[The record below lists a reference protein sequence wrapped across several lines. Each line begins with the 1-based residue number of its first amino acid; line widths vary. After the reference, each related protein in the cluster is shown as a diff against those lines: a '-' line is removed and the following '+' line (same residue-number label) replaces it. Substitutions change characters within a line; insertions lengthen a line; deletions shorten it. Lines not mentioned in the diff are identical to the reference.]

1 MTETHNAFE
10 NLPPVEY
17 SVTEAERRAIE
28 AAIDKDELTQ
38 TALELGNI
46 DSPSMQE
53 ATAAEYVFDWLSKE
67 GFKPRKVGATPE
79 RPNVIATYG
88 GKGDGKSLLF
98 TAHLDTESP
107 TWDPDLDAQKFRP
120 ETLANPEWNKCW
132 LQDGAFHGYP
142 ISNDRGP
149 MVCFL
154 MAAKALKTC
163 GIDLSGQLYL
173 TASPGEI
180 GPEPIEEARGI
191 QYMGKEIGTHY
202 AFYHGGVAPDYAI
215 AAEGC
220 DFGLTWV
227 ACGYAVFRI
236 QLFGQGV
243 FTPLLESPEKAS
255 DHPNPIY
262 RLGDAIQ
269 SILDWG
275 RTYEQENI
283 YSSAGGVAKPKTQI
297 SSVRGGVPYAFGA
310 GTEICSLYLE
320 VGLPPHVEI
329 GQVYRSLSSHLRQQG
344 LGEFEIEPVVV
355 RHGFAAD
362 EQRVSPLVAA
372 VDAATRDT
380 LGEPLQLAH
389 PVYSSMWRDHNVF
402 NMNRIPAVTT
412 GFPRW
417 RPTPEDMV
425 KSTLI
430 YALTALSLCGRA
442 PESAAKDSTVSPDVY
457 GDNPFAKQEQAE

>member
-1 MTETHNAFE
+1 MNQGFE
-10 NLPPVEY
+10 NLPPADYTV
-17 SVTEAERRAIE
+17 SEAERQAIA
-28 AAIDKDELTQ
+28 AAIDVDELTR

-53 ATAAEYVFDWLSKE
+53 ASAADYVYEWLDRE
-67 GFKPRKVGATPE
+67 GFRPRKVGATPE
-79 RPNVIATYG
+79 RPNIIATYG
-88 GKGDGKSLLF
+88 GRGDGKSLLY

-120 ETLANPEWNKCW
+120 ETLANPEWNRCW

-154 MAAKALKTC
+154 MAAKALKSC
-163 GIDLSGQLYL
+163 GIDLSGRLYL

-180 GPEPIEEARGI
+180 GPEPIEEARGV

-202 AFYHGGVAPDYAI
+202 AFYHGGVSPDYAI

-227 ACGYAVFRI
+227 ACGYAVFRV
-236 QLFGQGV
+236 QLFGEGV
-243 FTPLLESPEKAS
+243 FTPLLDSPERAS

-262 RLGDAIQ
+262 RLGDAVQ
-269 SILDWG
+269 ALLDWG
-275 RTYEQENI
+275 RAYEADNV
-283 YSSAGGVAKPKTQI
+283 YVSPGGTARPKTQI

-320 VGLPPHVEI
+320 VGLPPDVEI
-329 GQVYRSLSSHLRQQG
+329 GQVHRSLERHLRAQQ
-344 LGEFEIEPVVV
+344 LGEFEIEPMVV

-362 EQRVSPLVAA
+362 EARVAPLVAA

-417 RPTPEDMV
+417 RPTPDDMV

-430 YALTALSLCGRA
+430 YALTALSVCGRA
-442 PESAAKDSTVSPDVY
+442 SESGGRDALRKTDVY
-457 GDNPFAKQEQAE
+457 GENPFSKEAHAER

>member
-1 MTETHNAFE
+1 MNQGFE
-10 NLPPVEY
+10 NLPAADYTV
-17 SVTEAERRAIE
+17 SEAERQAIA
-28 AAIDKDELTQ
+28 AAIDVDELTR

-53 ATAAEYVFDWLSKE
+53 ASAADYVYEWLDRE
-67 GFKPRKVGATPE
+67 GFRPRKVGATPE
-79 RPNVIATYG
+79 RPNIIATYG
-88 GKGDGKSLLF
+88 GRGDGKSLLF

-120 ETLANPEWNKCW
+120 ETLANPEWNRCW

-154 MAAKALKTC
+154 MAAKALKSC
-163 GIDLSGQLYL
+163 GIDLSGRLYL

-180 GPEPIEEARGI
+180 GPEPIEEARGV

-202 AFYHGGVAPDYAI
+202 AFYHGGVSPDYAI

-227 ACGYAVFRI
+227 ACGYAVFRV
-236 QLFGQGV
+236 QLFGEGV
-243 FTPLLESPEKAS
+243 FTPLLDSPERAS

-262 RLGDAIQ
+262 RLGDAVQ
-269 SILDWG
+269 ALLDWG
-275 RTYEQENI
+275 RAYEADNV
-283 YSSAGGVAKPKTQI
+283 YVSPGGTARPKTQI

-329 GQVYRSLSSHLRQQG
+329 GQVHRSLERHLRAQQ
-344 LGEFEIEPVVV
+344 LGEFEIEPMVV

-362 EQRVSPLVAA
+362 EARVAPLVAA

-417 RPTPEDMV
+417 RPTPDDMV

-430 YALTALSLCGRA
+430 YALTALSVCGRA
-442 PESAAKDSTVSPDVY
+442 SKSDGRDALRKTDVY
-457 GDNPFAKQEQAE
+457 GENPFSKEAHAER

>member
-1 MTETHNAFE
+1 
-10 NLPPVEY
+10 
-17 SVTEAERRAIE
+17 
-28 AAIDKDELTQ
+28 
-38 TALELGNI
+38 
-46 DSPSMQE
+46 
-53 ATAAEYVFDWLSKE
+53 
-67 GFKPRKVGATPE
+67 
-79 RPNVIATYG
+79 
-88 GKGDGKSLLF
+88 
-98 TAHLDTESP
+98 
-107 TWDPDLDAQKFRP
+107 
-120 ETLANPEWNKCW
+120 
-132 LQDGAFHGYP
+132 
-142 ISNDRGP
+142 

-154 MAAKALKTC
+154 MAAKALKSC
-163 GIDLSGQLYL
+163 GIDLSGRLYL

-180 GPEPIEEARGI
+180 GPEPIEEARGV

-202 AFYHGGVAPDYAI
+202 AFYHGGVSPDYAI

-236 QLFGQGV
+236 QLFGEGV
-243 FTPLLESPEKAS
+243 FTPLLESPEKAA

-262 RLGDAIQ
+262 RLGDTIQ

-283 YSSAGGVAKPKTQI
+283 YTSSGGVAKPKTQI

-329 GQVYRSLSSHLRQQG
+329 GQVHRSLESHLRRQG
-344 LGEFEIEPVVV
+344 IGEFGLEPVVV

-362 EQRVSPLVAA
+362 EERVSPLVSA
-372 VDAATRDT
+372 VDAATRHT
-380 LGEPLQLAH
+380 LGEPLKLAH

-430 YALTALSLCGRA
+430 YALTALSICGRA
-442 PESAAKDSTVSPDVY
+442 PTSENKKPLSGSDVY
-457 GDNPFAKQEQAE
+457 GDNPFSSAGVS

>member
-1 MTETHNAFE
+1 MNKGFE
-10 NLPPVEY
+10 NLPPADYTV
-17 SVTEAERRAIE
+17 SEAERQAIA
-28 AAIDKDELTQ
+28 AAIDVDELTR

-53 ATAAEYVFDWLSKE
+53 ASAADYVYEWLDRE
-67 GFKPRKVGATPE
+67 GFRPRKVGATPE
-79 RPNVIATYG
+79 RPNIIATYG
-88 GKGDGKSLLF
+88 GRGDGKSLLY

-120 ETLANPEWNKCW
+120 ETLANPEWNRCW

-154 MAAKALKTC
+154 MAAKALKSC
-163 GIDLSGQLYL
+163 GIDLSGRLYL

-180 GPEPIEEARGI
+180 GPEPIEEARGVR
-191 QYMGKEIGTHY
+191 YMGKEIGTHY
-202 AFYHGGVAPDYAI
+202 AFYHGGVSPDYAI

-227 ACGYAVFRI
+227 ACGYAVFRV
-236 QLFGQGV
+236 QLFGEGV
-243 FTPLLESPEKAS
+243 FTPLLDSPERAS

-262 RLGDAIQ
+262 RLGDAVQ
-269 SILDWG
+269 ALLDWG
-275 RTYEQENI
+275 RAYEADNV
-283 YSSAGGVAKPKTQI
+283 YVSPGGTARPKTQI

-320 VGLPPHVEI
+320 VGLPPDVEI
-329 GQVYRSLSSHLRQQG
+329 GQVHRSLERHLRAQQ
-344 LGEFEIEPVVV
+344 LGEFEIEPMVV

-362 EQRVSPLVAA
+362 EARVAPLVAA

-417 RPTPEDMV
+417 RPTPDDMV

-430 YALTALSLCGRA
+430 YALTALSVCGRA
-442 PESAAKDSTVSPDVY
+442 SESGGRDALRKTDVY
-457 GDNPFAKQEQAE
+457 GENPFSKEAHAKR

>member
-1 MTETHNAFE
+1 MNKGFE
-10 NLPPVEY
+10 KLPPADYTV
-17 SVTEAERRAIE
+17 SEAERQAIA
-28 AAIDKDELTQ
+28 AAIDVDELTR

-53 ATAAEYVFDWLSKE
+53 ASAADYVYEWLDRE
-67 GFKPRKVGATPE
+67 GFRPRKVGATPE
-79 RPNVIATYG
+79 RPNIIATYG
-88 GKGDGKSLLF
+88 GRGDGKSLLF

-120 ETLANPEWNKCW
+120 ETLANPEWNRCW

-154 MAAKALKTC
+154 MAAKALKSC
-163 GIDLSGQLYL
+163 GIDLSGRLYL

-180 GPEPIEEARGI
+180 GPEPIEEARGV

-202 AFYHGGVAPDYAI
+202 AFYHGGVSPDYAI

-227 ACGYAVFRI
+227 ACGYAVFRV
-236 QLFGQGV
+236 QLFGEGV
-243 FTPLLESPEKAS
+243 FTPLLDSPERAS

-262 RLGDAIQ
+262 RLGDAVQ
-269 SILDWG
+269 ALLDWG
-275 RTYEQENI
+275 RAYEADNV
-283 YSSAGGVAKPKTQI
+283 YVSPGGTARPKTQI

-329 GQVYRSLSSHLRQQG
+329 GQVHRSLERHLRAQQ
-344 LGEFEIEPVVV
+344 LGEFEIQPMVV

-362 EQRVSPLVAA
+362 DARVAPLVAA

-417 RPTPEDMV
+417 RPTPDDMV

-430 YALTALSLCGRA
+430 YALTALSVCGRA
-442 PESAAKDSTVSPDVY
+442 SESGGRDALRKTDVY
-457 GDNPFAKQEQAE
+457 GENPFSKEAHAER

>member
-1 MTETHNAFE
+1 MNKGFE
-10 NLPPVEY
+10 NLPPADYTV
-17 SVTEAERRAIE
+17 SEAERQAIA
-28 AAIDKDELTQ
+28 AAIDVDELTR

-53 ATAAEYVFDWLSKE
+53 ASAADYVYEWLDRE
-67 GFKPRKVGATPE
+67 GFRPRKVGATPE
-79 RPNVIATYG
+79 RPNIIATYG
-88 GKGDGKSLLF
+88 GRGDGKSLLF

-120 ETLANPEWNKCW
+120 ETLANPEWNRCW

-154 MAAKALKTC
+154 MAAKALKSC
-163 GIDLSGQLYL
+163 GIDLSGRLYL

-180 GPEPIEEARGI
+180 GPEPIEEARGV

-202 AFYHGGVAPDYAI
+202 AFYHGGVSPDYAI

-227 ACGYAVFRI
+227 ACGYAVFRV
-236 QLFGQGV
+236 QLFGEGV
-243 FTPLLESPEKAS
+243 FTPLLDSPERAS

-262 RLGDAIQ
+262 RLGDAVQ
-269 SILDWG
+269 ALLDWG
-275 RTYEQENI
+275 RAYEADNV
-283 YSSAGGVAKPKTQI
+283 YVSPGGTARPKTQI

-320 VGLPPHVEI
+320 VGLPPDVEI
-329 GQVYRSLSSHLRQQG
+329 GQVHRSLERHLRAQQ
-344 LGEFEIEPVVV
+344 LGEFEIEPMVV

-362 EQRVSPLVAA
+362 EARVAPLVAA

-417 RPTPEDMV
+417 RPTPDDMV

-430 YALTALSLCGRA
+430 YALTALSVCGRA
-442 PESAAKDSTVSPDVY
+442 SESGGRDALRKTDVY
-457 GDNPFAKQEQAE
+457 GENPFSKEAHAKR

>member
-1 MTETHNAFE
+1 LNKGFE
-10 NLPPVEY
+10 NLPPADYTV
-17 SVTEAERRAIE
+17 SEAERQAIA
-28 AAIDKDELTQ
+28 AAIDVDELTR

-53 ATAAEYVFDWLSKE
+53 ASAADYVYEWLDRE
-67 GFKPRKVGATPE
+67 GFRPRKVGATPE
-79 RPNVIATYG
+79 RPNIIATYG
-88 GKGDGKSLLF
+88 GRGDGKSLLY

-120 ETLANPEWNKCW
+120 ETLANPEWNRCW

-154 MAAKALKTC
+154 MAAKALKSC
-163 GIDLSGQLYL
+163 GIDLSGRLYL

-180 GPEPIEEARGI
+180 GPEPIEEARGV

-202 AFYHGGVAPDYAI
+202 AFYHGGVSPDYAI

-227 ACGYAVFRI
+227 ACGYAVFRV
-236 QLFGQGV
+236 QLFGEGV
-243 FTPLLESPEKAS
+243 FTPLLDSPERAS

-262 RLGDAIQ
+262 RLGDAVQ
-269 SILDWG
+269 ALLDWG
-275 RTYEQENI
+275 RAYEADNV
-283 YSSAGGVAKPKTQI
+283 YVSPGGTARPKTQI

-320 VGLPPHVEI
+320 VGLPPDVEI
-329 GQVYRSLSSHLRQQG
+329 GQVHRSLERHLRAQQ
-344 LGEFEIEPVVV
+344 LGEFEIEPMVV

-362 EQRVSPLVAA
+362 EARVAPLVAA

-417 RPTPEDMV
+417 RPTPDDMV

-430 YALTALSLCGRA
+430 YALTALSVCGRA
-442 PESAAKDSTVSPDVY
+442 SESGGRDALRKTDVY
-457 GDNPFAKQEQAE
+457 GENPFSKEAHAKR

>member
-1 MTETHNAFE
+1 LNKGFE
-10 NLPPVEY
+10 KLPPADYTV
-17 SVTEAERRAIE
+17 SEAERQAIA
-28 AAIDKDELTQ
+28 AAIDVDELTR

-53 ATAAEYVFDWLSKE
+53 ASAADYVYEWLDRE
-67 GFKPRKVGATPE
+67 GFRPRKVGATPE
-79 RPNVIATYG
+79 RPNIIATYG
-88 GKGDGKSLLF
+88 GRGDGKSLLF

-120 ETLANPEWNKCW
+120 ETLANPEWNRCW

-154 MAAKALKTC
+154 MAAKALKSC
-163 GIDLSGQLYL
+163 GIDLSGRLYL

-180 GPEPIEEARGI
+180 GPEPIEEARGV

-202 AFYHGGVAPDYAI
+202 AFYHGGVSPDYAI

-227 ACGYAVFRI
+227 ACGYAVFRV
-236 QLFGQGV
+236 QLFGEGV
-243 FTPLLESPEKAS
+243 FTPLLDSPERAS

-262 RLGDAIQ
+262 RLGDAVQ
-269 SILDWG
+269 ALLDWG
-275 RTYEQENI
+275 RAYEADNV
-283 YSSAGGVAKPKTQI
+283 YVSPGGTARPKTQI

-329 GQVYRSLSSHLRQQG
+329 GQVHRSLERHLRAQQ
-344 LGEFEIEPVVV
+344 LGEFEIQPMVV

-362 EQRVSPLVAA
+362 DARVAPLVAA

-417 RPTPEDMV
+417 RPTPDDMV

-430 YALTALSLCGRA
+430 YALTALSVCGRA
-442 PESAAKDSTVSPDVY
+442 SESGGRDALRKTDVY
-457 GDNPFAKQEQAE
+457 GENPFSKEAHAER

>member
-1 MTETHNAFE
+1 LNKGFE
-10 NLPPVEY
+10 NLPPADYTV
-17 SVTEAERRAIE
+17 SEAERQAIA
-28 AAIDKDELTQ
+28 AAIDVDELTR

-53 ATAAEYVFDWLSKE
+53 ASAADYVYEWLDRE
-67 GFKPRKVGATPE
+67 GFRPRKVGATPE
-79 RPNVIATYG
+79 RPNIIATYG
-88 GKGDGKSLLF
+88 GRGDGKSLLY

-120 ETLANPEWNKCW
+120 ETLANPEWNRCW

-154 MAAKALKTC
+154 MAAKALKSC
-163 GIDLSGQLYL
+163 GIDLSGRLYL

-180 GPEPIEEARGI
+180 GPEPIEEARGVR
-191 QYMGKEIGTHY
+191 YMGKEIGTHY
-202 AFYHGGVAPDYAI
+202 AFYHGGVSPDYAI

-227 ACGYAVFRI
+227 ACGYAVFRV
-236 QLFGQGV
+236 QLFGEGV
-243 FTPLLESPEKAS
+243 FTPLLDSPERAS

-262 RLGDAIQ
+262 RLGDAVQ
-269 SILDWG
+269 ALLDWG
-275 RTYEQENI
+275 RAYEADNV
-283 YSSAGGVAKPKTQI
+283 YVSPGGTARPKTQI

-320 VGLPPHVEI
+320 VGLPPDVEI
-329 GQVYRSLSSHLRQQG
+329 GQVHRSLERHLRAQQ
-344 LGEFEIEPVVV
+344 LGEFEIEPMVV

-362 EQRVSPLVAA
+362 EARVAPLVAA

-417 RPTPEDMV
+417 RPTPDDMV

-430 YALTALSLCGRA
+430 YALTALSVCGRA
-442 PESAAKDSTVSPDVY
+442 SESGGRDALRKTDVY
-457 GDNPFAKQEQAE
+457 GENPFSKEAHAKR

>member
-1 MTETHNAFE
+1 M
-10 NLPPVEY
+10 V
-17 SVTEAERRAIE
+17 SEAECRAIK
-28 AAIDKDELTQ
+28 AAIDIDELTQ
-38 TALELGNI
+38 MALELGNI
-46 DSPSMQE
+46 DSPSMRE
-53 ATAAEYVFDWLSKE
+53 ASAAEFVFNWLQSE
-67 GFKPRKVGATPE
+67 GFRPRKVGATPE
-79 RPNVIATYG
+79 RPNIIATYG

-107 TWDPDLDAQKFRP
+107 TWDADLDAQKFRP
-120 ETLANPEWNKCW
+120 ETLENPEWNKCW

-154 MAAKALKTC
+154 MAAKALKSC
-163 GIDLSGQLYL
+163 GIDLSGRLYL

-180 GPEPIEEARGI
+180 GPEPIEEARGV
-191 QYMGKEIGTHY
+191 QYLGKEIGTHY

-236 QLFGQGV
+236 QLLGEGI
-243 FTPLLESPEKAS
+243 FTPLLESPERAA

-262 RLGDAIQ
+262 RLGGAIQ
-269 SILDWG
+269 AILDWG
-275 RTYEQENI
+275 RAYEQENI
-283 YSSAGGVAKPKTQI
+283 YSSPGGVAKPKTQI
-297 SSVRGGVPYAFGA
+297 SSVRGGVPHAFGA

-329 GQVYRSLSSHLRQQG
+329 GQVYRNLESHLRKKVPG
-344 LGEFEIEPVVV
+344 PFEVEPVVV

-362 EQRVSPLVAA
+362 EARVGPLVAA
-372 VDAATRDT
+372 VDAATRKT
-380 LGEPLQLAH
+380 LSEPLRLADS
-389 PVYSSMWRDHNVF
+389 VYSSMWRDHNVF

-430 YALTALSLCGRA
+430 YALTALSVCGRA
-442 PESAAKDSTVSPDVY
+442 PDQDAGDALSGTDVY
-457 GDNPFAKQEQAE
+457 GRNPFSAKEPVE

>member
-1 MTETHNAFE
+1 LNQGFE
-10 NLPPVEY
+10 NLPPADYTVSE
-17 SVTEAERRAIE
+17 TERQAIA
-28 AAIDKDELTQ
+28 AAIDVDELTR

-53 ATAAEYVFDWLSKE
+53 ASAADYVYEWLDRE
-67 GFKPRKVGATPE
+67 GFRPRKVGATPE
-79 RPNVIATYG
+79 RPNIIATYG
-88 GKGDGKSLLF
+88 GRGDGKSLLY

-120 ETLANPEWNKCW
+120 ETLANPEWNRCW

-154 MAAKALKTC
+154 MAAKALKSC
-163 GIDLSGQLYL
+163 GIDLSGRLYL

-180 GPEPIEEARGI
+180 GPEPIEEARGVR
-191 QYMGKEIGTHY
+191 YMGKEIGTHY
-202 AFYHGGVAPDYAI
+202 AFYHGGVSPDYAI

-227 ACGYAVFRI
+227 ACGYAVFRV
-236 QLFGQGV
+236 QLFGEGV
-243 FTPLLESPEKAS
+243 FTPLLDSPERAS

-262 RLGDAIQ
+262 RLGDAVQ
-269 SILDWG
+269 ALLDWG
-275 RTYEQENI
+275 RAYEADNV
-283 YSSAGGVAKPKTQI
+283 YVSPGGTARPKTQI

-320 VGLPPHVEI
+320 VGLPPDVEI
-329 GQVYRSLSSHLRQQG
+329 GQVHRSLERHLRAQQ
-344 LGEFEIEPVVV
+344 LGEFEIEPMVV

-362 EQRVSPLVAA
+362 EARVAPLVAA

-417 RPTPEDMV
+417 RPTPDDMV

-430 YALTALSLCGRA
+430 YALTALSVCGRA
-442 PESAAKDSTVSPDVY
+442 SESGGRDALRKTDVY
-457 GDNPFAKQEQAE
+457 GENPFSKEAHAKR